1 VTTESIVDPPLGAV
15 PPHLTQLMW
24 PALPGLTDEIIAAI
38 RKLIPTYDRPAESP
52 YHRIMRLGVETLVR
66 GFVLRVADPSC
77 PTIERNAT
85 ARALGHFEAVEGRSL
100 DELNAAFRI
109 SLRICWHQAA
119 EMAWREEIPAAV
131 IAAMAEAM
139 LDYIDE
145 VSEQTVIG
153 YRSAQARADLARKD
167 ARKALLAAILQQG
180 RPARGDVEYRTL
192 ALAADWVVPAQVTP
206 VVVASG
212 TKFTKSALDP
222 DVLADTDSYQP
233 CLLVPGSAGPGR
245 LAMLSAV
252 LEDAPSVIGCTVPID
267 QTPHALRWARRVL
280 ALGEAQV
287 IGEGG
292 AVPPMTRCD
301 DHLVTVLLTSDP
313 SMTRYLAARHLAP
326 LGDMSAAT
334 RQRALD
340 TLREWVT
347 SRGSAVEV
355 ADRLGVHP
363 QTVRYRLRQMEDLVG
378 EQLKDP
384 TARFVLE
391 LTLRAA
397 YLQRQH

>member
-1 VTTESIVDPPLGAV
+1 MTTESIADPPLGAV
-15 PPHLTQLMW
+15 PPHFTELMW
-24 PALPGLTDEIIAAI
+24 PALPGVVDEITAAI
-38 RKLIPTYDRPAESP
+38 RTLIPAYDRPDEST
-52 YHRIMRLGVETLVR
+52 YHRIMTLGVETLVR
-66 GFVLRVADPSC
+66 GFIVRVGDPSA
-77 PTIERNAT
+77 PSIERNAT

-100 DELNAAFRI
+100 DELNAAFRVA
-109 SLRICWHQAA
+109 LRICWHRTA
-119 EMAWREEIPAAV
+119 EAAWREHIPAGV
-131 IAAMAEAM
+131 IAAMAETM
-139 LDYIDE
+139 IDYVDE

-180 RPARGDVEYRTL
+180 RPVPGDAEFRTL

-206 VVVASG
+206 VVVAAG
-212 TKFTKSALDP
+212 TKFTRSALDP
-222 DVLADTDSYQP
+222 DVLAETDSYQP
-233 CLLVPGSAGPGR
+233 CLLVPGKAGPAR

-267 QTPHALRWARRVL
+267 QTPDALRWARRVL
-280 ALGEAQV
+280 ALSEARV
-287 IGEGG
+287 IGEDG
-292 AVPPMTRCD
+292 AVPPLTRCD
-301 DHLVTVLLTSDP
+301 DHLVTVLLTSDA
-313 SMTRYLAARHLAP
+313 SMTRYLAGRHLAP
-326 LGDMSAAT
+326 LRDLSPAT
-334 RQRALD
+334 RQRAID

-384 TARFVLE
+384 TSRFVLE

-397 YLQRQH
+397 YLQRRP